1 MNEFDL
7 AAIDA
12 RYSTLLCDIWGV
24 IHDGAALFD
33 GVEAR
38 LLQWSGEGRRIVL
51 ITNAP
56 RTAATVQGQL
66 DALGLSRRAYHAI
79 TTGGEAGISALLK
92 LGAPVGLIGTRED
105 RDDLERAGLVIA
117 AEGYRDLACTGLDEA
132 RATVADY
139 VEQLE
144 QFAAAGVRLHCL
156 NPDRVVIVA
165 GQAEVC
171 AGALA
176 DAYEAMGGEAC
187 WYGKPYP
194 AIYDHALELAG
205 NPGRETVLAIGDGL
219 VTDVIGAARNGLDCL
234 YVTGGISRGEGIPAD
249 FAETHG
255 LSEWRPVGV
264 VGSIG

>member
-132 RATVADY
+132 RATAASMIEQARLAAD
-139 VEQLE
+139 
-144 QFAAAGVRLHCL
+144 GVF
-156 NPDRVVIVA
+156 D
-165 GQAEVC
+165 
-171 AGALA
+171 
-176 DAYEAMGGEAC
+176 
-187 WYGKPYP
+187 
-194 AIYDHALELAG
+194 
-205 NPGRETVLAIGDGL
+205 
-219 VTDVIGAARNGLDCL
+219 
-234 YVTGGISRGEGIPAD
+234 
-249 FAETHG
+249 
-255 LSEWRPVGV
+255 
-264 VGSIG
+264 

>member
-1 MNEFDL
+1 L
-7 AAIDA
+7 RRGDA

-38 LLQWSGEGRRIVL
+38 LLQWAEQGRRIIL

-92 LGAPVGLIGTRED
+92 LGAPVGLIGTRAD
-105 RDDLERAGLVIA
+105 RDDLERAGVVVSA
-117 AEGYRDLACTGLDEA
+117 TGYRDLACTGLDEA
-132 RATVADY
+132 RDAVSDY
-139 VEQLE
+139 AGQLE
-144 QFAAAGVRLHCL
+144 LLAAAGVRLHCL

-176 DAYEAMGGEAC
+176 DAYEAIGGEAC

-205 NPGRETVLAIGDGL
+205 DPARENVLAIGDGL

-255 LSEWRPVGV
+255 LGEWRPMGTVS
-264 VGSIG
+264 SIG

>member
-92 LGAPVGLIGTRED
+92 LGAPVGLIGTRGD

-117 AEGYRDLACTGLDEA
+117 AEGYRDLACTGLDEE

-139 VEQLE
+139 IKQLQQLAE
-144 QFAAAGVRLHCL
+144 AGVRLHCL

-205 NPGRETVLAIGDGL
+205 NPRRSEVLAIGDGL